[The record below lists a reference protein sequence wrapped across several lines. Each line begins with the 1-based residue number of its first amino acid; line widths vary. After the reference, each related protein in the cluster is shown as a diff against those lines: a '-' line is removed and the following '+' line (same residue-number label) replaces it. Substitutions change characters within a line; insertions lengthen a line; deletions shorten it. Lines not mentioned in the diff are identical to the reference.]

1 MNKQH
6 LKIPSSMAII
16 SFDNITKY
24 YKTGFRKK
32 KTALKDFSLD
42 IYEGEVFGF
51 LGPNGA
57 GKSTAIKILLNL
69 IFPTQ
74 GRAEILGKDV
84 GDKEIRRSVGY
95 LPENPYFY
103 DYLNPVELLKFAGK
117 TSGMDPFMI
126 KEKTE
131 ILLNTVGLWNE
142 RKRAIRSYS
151 KGMVQRVGLALALIH
166 DPKIVILD
174 EPMTGL
180 DPIGRRQVIDL
191 ILNLKSEG
199 KTIFFSSHILEDIER
214 VCDRIGI
221 LVNGRLVRTIDIK
234 SESLS
239 MPLEDVF
246 IKEVEK
252 AGGIRR

>member
-16 SFDNITKY
+16 SFDNITKH

-42 IYEGEVFGF
+42 IHEGEVFGF

-69 IFPTQ
+69 IFTTA
-74 GRAEILGKDV
+74 GKAEIMGRSV
-84 GDKEIRRSVGY
+84 ENKEVRRMVGY

-103 DYLNPVELLKFAGK
+103 DYLNPVDLLIFAGK
-117 TSGMDPFMI
+117 TSGMDSFKI

-131 ILLNTVGLWNE
+131 MLLNTVSLWNE
-142 RKRAIRSYS
+142 RKRPIRSYS

-166 DPKIVILD
+166 DPKVVILD

-180 DPIGRRQVIDL
+180 DPKIG
-191 ILNLKSEG
+191 
-199 KTIFFSSHILEDIER
+199 
-214 VCDRIGI
+214 
-221 LVNGRLVRTIDIK
+221 
-234 SESLS
+234 
-239 MPLEDVF
+239 
-246 IKEVEK
+246 
-252 AGGIRR
+252 